1 MRFLSIRKGQAIGI
15 IDFFFKKKYG
25 WILFFITYFKI
36 NFKMNTY
43 LNKTIKRECRILF
56 SLFQNGEDFL
66 LLMVKAMKQD
76 TDRFVYRESTNLCC
90 KSIFLKQLKDVKLEF
105 FCNKST

>member
-15 IDFFFKKKYG
+15 IDLFFKKKYG
-25 WILFFITYFKI
+25 WILFLFTYFKI
-36 NFKMNTY
+36 NLKINTY

-76 TDRFVYRESTNLCC
+76 TDKFVYIESTNLCS
-90 KSIFLKQLKDVKLEF
+90 KIIILKQLKDIKLEIF
-105 FCNKST
+105 LQ

>member
-36 NFKMNTY
+36 NFKMNAY
-43 LNKTIKRECRILF
+43 LNKTIKRNVEYYCCFRMGKTFTLD
-56 SLFQNGEDFL
+56 GESNE
-66 LLMVKAMKQD
+66 
-76 TDRFVYRESTNLCC
+76 TRY
-90 KSIFLKQLKDVKLEF
+90 
-105 FCNKST
+105 